1 MGGVVPEYD
10 LSKFP
15 ALQQHK
21 EDVDKHLREYIANLK
36 TLKLRAGLSEILRYS
51 HPICAGMNWGPEL
64 TMDQHLC
71 ALQQA
76 PAG

>member
-21 EDVDKHLREYIANLK
+21 EEVDKHLQEYIANMK
-36 TLKLRAGLSEILRYS
+36 AVKLRAGLSAIMRYS
-51 HPICAGMNWGPEL
+51 ASA
-64 TMDQHLC
+64 LC
-71 ALQQA
+71 
-76 PAG
+76 